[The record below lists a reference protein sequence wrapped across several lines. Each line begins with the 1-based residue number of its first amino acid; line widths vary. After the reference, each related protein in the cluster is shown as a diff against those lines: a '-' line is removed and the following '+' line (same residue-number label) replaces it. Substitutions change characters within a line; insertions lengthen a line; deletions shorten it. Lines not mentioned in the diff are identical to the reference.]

1 MIGREVK
8 IFLII
13 AIVGAVVGAG
23 IVVAVMLP
31 RQIAAREEREAQE
44 AKRTRRE
51 MEVDLTDLMVPY
63 AFQEI
68 WRTSWYPYRPR
79 MERWTEE
86 QAERFWI
93 EPEEVGIDYLAHKN
107 KMLIQGLLE
116 NVQE

>member
-31 RQIAAREEREAQE
+31 QQIAVREEKEAQE
-44 AKRTRRE
+44 AKKARRA
-51 MEVDLTDLMVPY
+51 MEVDLTDLMVPD

-93 EPEEVGIDYLAHKN
+93 EPQEVGIDYLAHKN
-107 KMLIQGLLE
+107 EMLIQGLLE